1 MSNQKS
7 ELEYIKQNIKYLP
20 LKDAKLADDFIK
32 SRDFIKLQEL
42 VDSALY
48 KIAKNLKSDNPKEE
62 YKILDIDAIEELA
75 VKIDSYV
82 VKVYGE
88 SMKLNAEDLEDDED
102 YYEGFNEYELNDV
115 Y

>member
-1 MSNQKS
+1 MNNPKS
-7 ELEYIKQNIKYLP
+7 ELDYIKQNVKHLP

-32 SRDFIKLQEL
+32 NRDFIKLQEL

-48 KIAKNLKSDNPKEE
+48 KIAKNLKSENPKEE
-62 YKILDIDAIEELA
+62 YKILDIDAIEEWA

-88 SMKLNAEDLEDDED
+88 SEKLNAEDFEDDDE
-102 YYEGFNEYELNDV
+102 YYEGFNEYDLNDI